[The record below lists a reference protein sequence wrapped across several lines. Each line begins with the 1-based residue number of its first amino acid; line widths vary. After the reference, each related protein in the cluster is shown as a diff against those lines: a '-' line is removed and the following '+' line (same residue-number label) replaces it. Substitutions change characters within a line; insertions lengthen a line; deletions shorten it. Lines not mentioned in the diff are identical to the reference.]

1 VKTSTEVN
9 WPNTATLPFGKY
21 RDQPISVLRG
31 DPAYTHFLLTLK
43 WFRNKYP
50 ELRAAIV
57 GSNLEATVVELR
69 AEKEQLRLEA
79 IALRGEVGRLRRGS
93 ALR

>member
-1 VKTSTEVN
+1 MSDS
-9 WPNTATLPFGKY
+9 LSIPFGKY
-21 RDQPISVLRG
+21 RDQPISVLHG

-57 GSNLEATVVELR
+57 GSNPEASVVELR
-69 AEKEQLRLEA
+69 AENER
-79 IALRGEVGRLRRGS
+79 LRGEILRLRSPLAGV
-93 ALR
+93 AQ

>member
-1 VKTSTEVN
+1 MGSV
-9 WPNTATLPFGKY
+9 TANSNNSANIIPFGKY
-21 RDQPISVLRG
+21 REQPISVLRG

-57 GSNLEATVVELR
+57 GSNPEATVVELS
-69 AEKEQLRLEA
+69 AEDERLRLEV
-79 IALRGEVGRLRRGS
+79 IALQGEVGRLRRGS
-93 ALR
+93 K